1 MKIDLEKILI
11 TGSEGMVGSYIDF
24 GIKTDRHSL
33 DVTNLNSVLSICQKN
48 KPSAIVHLAA
58 ETDVDKCE
66 REPEHAYLINSIGA
80 YNVALVAKELGI
92 KMVYISTA
100 GVFDGIKKGPYIE
113 EDEPNPQNYYGR
125 SKHLGE
131 LAVKGVLNNFII
143 GRVCWMFGDGQEK
156 DRKFVT
162 KIIKQFYK
170 GEVKVI
176 DDQIGSPTF
185 GKDLVFAIK
194 KLILDDATGVYN
206 LANKGYC
213 SRYEFAKEIVK
224 ILKADVKII
233 PVKSVF
239 FNLDAIRSNNESL
252 MSKIDIMRPW
262 QDALKEYLEM
272 EWRLF

>member
-1 MKIDLEKILI
+1 
-11 TGSEGMVGSYIDF
+11 
-24 GIKTDRHSL
+24 
-33 DVTNLNSVLSICQKN
+33 
-48 KPSAIVHLAA
+48 
-58 ETDVDKCE
+58 
-66 REPEHAYLINSIGA
+66 
-80 YNVALVAKELGI
+80 
-92 KMVYISTA
+92 
-100 GVFDGIKKGPYIE
+100 
-113 EDEPNPQNYYGR
+113 
-125 SKHLGE
+125 
-131 LAVKGVLNNFII
+131 
-143 GRVCWMFGDGQEK
+143 MFGDGQEK

-239 FNLDAIRSNNESL
+239 LIL
-252 MSKIDIMRPW
+252 T
-262 QDALKEYLEM
+262 
-272 EWRLF
+272 LFDQITKA